1 MGEGGLEEGKKN
13 ARRLNAHLVFL
24 DESGL
29 LTTPLVRRT
38 WAPRGQTPVLYQCG
52 RHWEKASIIGAL
64 TVSPRRRRVG
74 LYFSLAANRNVDI
87 PWTIDFLRNLLRH
100 LKGPVVLVWDRLGV
114 HRSRAVT
121 SFIRRHRRLHVVWL
135 PAYAPELNP
144 VEQVWGYL
152 KHNPLA
158 NFAPAEVKQLTA
170 TAYRHA
176 RRIQR
181 RQDLLRSFI
190 HHARLPLRLK

>member
-1 MGEGGLEEGKKN
+1 M
-13 ARRLNAHLVFL
+13 VFL

-64 TVSPRRRRVG
+64 TISPRRRKVG

-87 PWTIDFLRNLLRH
+87 PWVIDFLDNLLRH

-114 HRSRAVT
+114 HRSRAVS
-121 SFIRRHRRLHVVWL
+121 SFIRRHRRLHVELL
-135 PAYAPELNP
+135 PPYAPELNP
-144 VEQVWGYL
+144 VELVWAYL
-152 KHNPLA
+152 KRNPLA
-158 NFAPAEVKQLTA
+158 NFAPPGIKQLT
-170 TAYRHA
+170 TAASRHA
-176 RRIQR
+176 RRLQR

-190 HHARLPLRLK
+190 HHARLPLSLK